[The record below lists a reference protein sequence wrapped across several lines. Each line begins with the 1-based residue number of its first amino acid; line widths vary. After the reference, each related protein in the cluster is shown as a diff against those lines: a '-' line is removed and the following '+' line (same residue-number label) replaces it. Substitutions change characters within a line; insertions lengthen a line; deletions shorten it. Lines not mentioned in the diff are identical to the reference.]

1 MSRKAHNKHITC
13 WLGDDDIAAG
23 TLSSKR
29 EDEKNWTSSD
39 PRVIVQKPYDT
50 CATVSCLTS
59 FINSWSKLFCLW
71 QAPLIALSIWFKSLP
86 TVCCWLHF
94 SLIQPQCL
102 QVLCFTDAT
111 ERSST
116 VEGEELDVL
125 EKCFCALEL
134 RICDEMRGNRSKS
147 ERLKLCTAPPDAHKH
162 NLSCCTPPTSAQ
174 LIWCGAGKLLNRLKC
189 KRKTD
194 AQGKCHY
201 ESITVTTEIILRGNI
216 SYKHCLLPFI
226 TQRVSD

>member
-1 MSRKAHNKHITC
+1 MVCWGMNNNKSFYSSFISFEDVMSRKAHNKHITC

-71 QAPLIALSIWFKSLP
+71 QAPLIALSIWFKSLL

-116 VEGEELDVL
+116 VEEGRAWRAWKVFLCVRASHLWWDAREQ
-125 EKCFCALEL
+125 KQ
-134 RICDEMRGNRSKS
+134 
-147 ERLKLCTAPPDAHKH
+147 ERAPETVLCT
-162 NLSCCTPPTSAQ
+162 T
-174 LIWCGAGKLLNRLKC
+174 WC
-189 KRKTD
+189 
-194 AQGKCHY
+194 
-201 ESITVTTEIILRGNI
+201 S
-216 SYKHCLLPFI
+216 
-226 TQRVSD
+226 